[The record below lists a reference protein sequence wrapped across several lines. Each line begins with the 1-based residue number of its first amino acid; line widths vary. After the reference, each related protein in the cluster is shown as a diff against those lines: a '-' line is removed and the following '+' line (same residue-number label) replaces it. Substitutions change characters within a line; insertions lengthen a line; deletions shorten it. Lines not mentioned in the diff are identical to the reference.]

1 MSSVTIGYNM
11 LMENI
16 TQLLGLS
23 DLLRSL
29 CVSRFIHDNETAQN
43 FGLFRL
49 WLGQNVAS
57 YKVDRQRITETG
69 RATANQAVYY
79 DHSDDN
85 DNKNCPELVVPPI
98 FNSRKKFGLF
108 S

>member
-1 MSSVTIGYNM
+1 MG
-11 LMENI
+11 
-16 TQLLGLS
+16 
-23 DLLRSL
+23 
-29 CVSRFIHDNETAQN
+29 RFIHGDETSQN

-85 DNKNCPELVVPPI
+85 DNKNCPDLVVPPI
-98 FNSRKKFGLF
+98 SNFRQKLGLF